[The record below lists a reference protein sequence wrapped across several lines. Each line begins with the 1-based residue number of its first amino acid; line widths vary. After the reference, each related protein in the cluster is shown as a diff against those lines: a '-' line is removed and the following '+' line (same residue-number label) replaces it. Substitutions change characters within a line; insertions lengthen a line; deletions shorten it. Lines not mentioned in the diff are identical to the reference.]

1 MDLRPTT
8 EDGWPQA
15 TPRELVEMFKAQ
27 NPTTQIL
34 VLPLL
39 IQAVGELDLDAF
51 VRSLGPKAPGCQTTV
66 EGIRQAVEIFA
77 NIRSANRAKASII
90 QPPALR
96 LRPLDSGTDDGGSG
110 APGTP
115 LG

>member
-15 TPRELVEMFKAQ
+15 TPRELVEMFRAQ

-51 VRSLGPKAPGCQTTV
+51 LTECAGTRLSSAAPRTV

-90 QPPALR
+90 QPPAL
-96 LRPLDSGTDDGGSG
+96 
-110 APGTP
+110 
-115 LG
+115 